1 MVKKLIA
8 RAFCGYRAGPGPS
21 CRHWGR
27 LSHWASGS
35 LFVQTVKHAYDRQQG
50 PQGFKNT
57 LWKWGRH
64 WAWGLQSLLPFPP
77 LPPFLFSK
85 HKTQRGCNLASM
97 GKGGTSCSSE
107 WHCNGNGRNAWKG
120 ISRET
125 QLRLPG
131 RWQISYWHSTCCLCH
146 CSWILADSHKKKE
159 CSTKE
164 RWIHGKLPVQEA
176 LGRISR
182 AVLKERT
189 KLKEWLL
196 RPVLQL
202 PGEGVCFCYL
212 VFPFRWSWTALP
224 KRIQGSVNILII
236 I

>member
-8 RAFCGYRAGPGPS
+8 RAFWGYRAGPGSS
-21 CRHWGR
+21 CRHWWR

-35 LFVQTVKHAYDRQQG
+35 LFVQPVKHSYDRRQG
-50 PQGFKNT
+50 PQGFKIT

-85 HKTQRGCNLASM
+85 HKTQRGCNLPSM

-107 WHCNGNGRNAWKG
+107 WHCDGNGRDAWKG

-131 RWQISYWHSTCCLCH
+131 RWQISYWHGTCCLCH
-146 CSWILADSHKKKE
+146 CSWILADSHKKKKMFHKGKVNSRKDS
-159 CSTKE
+159 CSRGPRE
-164 RWIHGKLPVQEA
+164 NQQSCV
-176 LGRISR
+176 
-182 AVLKERT
+182 ERT
-189 KLKEWLL
+189 NKAERVAPQACSPASRWRSLL
-196 RPVLQL
+196 LL
-202 PGEGVCFCYL
+202 L
-212 VFPFRWSWTALP
+212 SFP
-224 KRIQGSVNILII
+224 I
-236 I
+236 